1 MKKFKKV
8 ILTAVIGIITLSTAA
23 CSKGGET
30 PAPKTEDNKPALT
43 GTIKADGSSTVGPIT
58 QAVAE
63 EFNNEYRDVNIT
75 VGISGTG
82 GGFKKF
88 VVGET
93 DIQDA
98 SRKVKQEEL
107 DQAKTNGIEMTEFEV
122 AYDGIAIVVN
132 KENTWAADMTTDEL
146 KKMWQLDSTA
156 KLWSDIR
163 TEWPKEP
170 IKFYSPGTDSG
181 TFEYFTE
188 AVNGSKKKEIR
199 QDGLT
204 TSEDDNVLVTGVAG
218 DKYAIGYFG
227 LAYYEENSDKL
238 NLVKVNGVAPSNE
251 TVIDGTYKPLSRPL
265 FIYVNNKSME
275 REEMKT
281 FMKYYMENVKDLV
294 GDVGYIPL
302 EDAKY
307 TEAQNKLK

>member
-1 MKKFKKV
+1 MKNLKKV
-8 ILTAVIGIITLSTAA
+8 ILTAVIGIVTLSTAA
-23 CSKGGET
+23 CTSGGGAKPE
-30 PAPKTEDNKPALT
+30 ENKPVLT

-63 EFNNEYRDVNIT
+63 EFNSEYRDVNIT

-107 DQAKTNGIEMTEFEV
+107 DQAKSNGIEMTEFEV

-132 KENTWAADMTTDEL
+132 KENTWAADMTTEEL
-146 KKMWQLDSTA
+146 KKMWEPGSTV

-163 TEWPKEP
+163 PEWPKEP

-188 AVNGSKKKEIR
+188 AINEKAKEIR

-227 LAYYEENSDKL
+227 LAYFEENADKL
-238 NLVKVNGVAPSNE
+238 NLVKVNGVAPSTE

-265 FIYVNNKSME
+265 YIYVNNKALE
-275 REEMKT
+275 REEVKT
-281 FMKYYMENVKDLV
+281 FMKYYIENVKDLV
-294 GDVGYIPL
+294 ADVGYIPL

-307 TEAQNKLK
+307 TEGLNKLK

>member
-1 MKKFKKV
+1 MKKLRKV
-8 ILTAVIGIITLSTAA
+8 ILTAVFGIVILLAAA
-23 CSKGGET
+23 CSAGGGENT
-30 PAPKTEDNKPALT
+30 SGLT

-63 EFNNEYRDVNIT
+63 EFNLEYRDVQIT

-88 VVGET
+88 VIGET
-93 DIQDA
+93 DLQNA

-107 DQAKTNGIEMTEFEV
+107 DQAKANGIEMTEFEV

-146 KKMWQLDSTA
+146 KKMWEVNSTV

-163 TEWPKEP
+163 AEWPKEP

-188 AVNGSKKKEIR
+188 AINESKKKEIR

-204 TSEDDNVLVTGVAG
+204 TSEDDNVLVTGVSG

-227 LAYYEENSDKL
+227 LAYYEENADKL
-238 NLVKVNGVAPSNE
+238 NLVKVNGVAPSTE
-251 TVIDGTYKPLSRPL
+251 TVTDGTYKPLSRPL
-265 FIYVNNKSME
+265 YIYLNNQSLE
-275 REEMKT
+275 RVEMKT
-281 FMKYYMENVKDLV
+281 FMKYYLENVKELV

-307 TEAQNKLK
+307 NEGLSKIK

>member
-1 MKKFKKV
+1 MKNVKKV
-8 ILTAVIGIITLSTAA
+8 ILTAVIGIVTLSTAA
-23 CSKGGET
+23 CTSGGGTTKQE
-30 PAPKTEDNKPALT
+30 ENKPALA

-63 EFNNEYRDVNIT
+63 EFNAEYKDVNIT

-93 DIQDA
+93 DLQDA
-98 SRKVKQEEL
+98 SRKVKQEEI
-107 DQAKTNGIEMTEFEV
+107 DQAKANGIEMTEFEV
-122 AYDGIAIVVN
+122 AYDGIAVVVN
-132 KENTWAADMTTDEL
+132 KENTWAADMTKDEL
-146 KKMWQLDSTA
+146 KKMWEPDSKI

-163 TEWPKEP
+163 PEWPREA

-188 AVNGSKKKEIR
+188 AINDKAKAIR

-204 TSEDDNVLVTGVAG
+204 TSEDDNMLVTGVSG

-227 LAYYEENSDKL
+227 LAYFEENADKL
-238 NLVKVNGVAPSNE
+238 NLVKVNGVTPSNE
-251 TVIDGTYKPLSRPL
+251 TVMNGTYKPLSRPL
-265 FIYVNNKSME
+265 YVYVSNKSME
-275 REEMKT
+275 REEVNT
-281 FMKYYMENVKDLV
+281 FMKYFLENAKNLV

-307 TEAQNKLK
+307 TAGLSRIK